1 MILGKLPA
9 NSKPIDDLLRGG
21 IEVDVI
27 TNIFGPPGSGK
38 TNLCFLFMLSSLKQN
53 KKAIFIDSENNFSLE
68 RFFQIGGNEEHLRNI
83 LYFRIG
89 SFDDQKK
96 VIKKLETLIEKKKN
110 FGIIVIDSFV
120 SLYRLKI
127 CESNVVEMNRELARQ
142 LSILSNLSQT
152 KRIPVLI
159 TSQVY
164 EDFETKKVEIV
175 SRDVVKY
182 WSKCLIE
189 LKKLGENRREAILR
203 KHRALPEGRRAEF
216 EIVENGISQPKFK
229 LF

>member
-68 RFFQIGGNEEHLRNI
+68 RFFQIGGKKEHLRNI
-83 LYFRIG
+83 LYFRVG

-96 VIKKLETLIEKKKN
+96 VIKKLETLVEKEKN

-127 CESNVVEMNRELARQ
+127 CESNVVEMNRELANQ
-142 LSILSNLSQT
+142 LAALSNLSQT

-216 EIVENGISQPKFK
+216 EIVENGISQPKFR

>member
-68 RFFQIGGNEEHLRNI
+68 RFFQIGGKEEHLRNI